1 MGSTIKVDRIN
12 AGRAFKEEAHKL
24 DSGELSRFLPGFT
37 DLKIITEFS
46 NLPSEYT
53 NVFYLATRVRDGKLY
68 GVKVVEWSESWSSQ
82 NPFQKSYSGTK
93 ITLHEVVEKTKTV
106 TYYDLA

>member
-1 MGSTIKVDRIN
+1 MGSTIKVDRTN
-12 AGRAFKEEAHKL
+12 ARRAFEKEAGKL
-24 DSGELSRFLPGFT
+24 ASGELSRYLPGFT
-37 DLKIITEFS
+37 DLKVITEFS

-68 GVKVVEWSESWSSQ
+68 GVKIVEWSESWSSQ
-82 NPFQKSYSGTK
+82 NPFRESLIGTK